1 MYTKDYIQATYETI
15 RNGSDAN
22 ATLSALSLYLKKRG
36 LVKLYP
42 SILRGLME
50 RMKRSTVTT
59 TQKVTTAR
67 TGDLKKHEKEI
78 HTLLKELG
86 GDTAHTHHVDENI
99 IGGFIIEGSN
109 KRIDKSYKHTLLQAY
124 RRLSGSN

>member
-1 MYTKDYIQATYETI
+1 MYTKDYIQATYETV
-15 RNGSDAN
+15 RKGNDVN
-22 ATLSALSLYLKKRG
+22 TTLSALSLYLKKRG

-50 RMKRSTVTT
+50 RMKRSTGAT

-67 TGDLKKHEKEI
+67 TSDLKKHEKEI
-78 HTLLKELG
+78 YTLLKELG
-86 GDTAHTHHVDENI
+86 GEITHTHHVDKNI

-109 KRIDKSYKHTLLQAY
+109 KRVDRSYKHTLLQAY
-124 RRLSGSN
+124 RRLSGNN